1 MSNQQYFCI
10 ILAGGRGKRLWPSS
24 RESQPKQFIDF
35 FGTGRTQLQQTYD
48 RMLRILPPENFYVC
62 TNHEYEPM
70 VVEQLPDVPRKNI
83 LAEPVNRNTA
93 PSVAWSCFRIRRQC
107 PEAKIIVTPSDQA
120 VMDVE
125 AYTSNINRALQFVTD
140 HDNLLTLGVTPSRPE
155 PGYGYIQMGE
165 PAQEEDL
172 FSIKSFTEKPERE
185 FARIFME
192 SGEFLW
198 NSGIFMANVKTM
210 IEAFEKIFPSV
221 LRPLVGKELTEEEE
235 HAYVHEHFPAYPNM
249 SMDDGILEKSDNV
262 FVMRCN
268 FGWADMG
275 TWHSIYEAMSKG
287 EGDNVVLDS
296 EVMMEDCRNN
306 VIKLPKGKLGVFYG
320 LEGFIVAE
328 RDNVLMI
335 CKKEDSSA
343 LVRKYVNEVQM
354 KYGDEFV

>member
-1 MSNQQYFCI
+1 
-10 ILAGGRGKRLWPSS
+10 
-24 RESQPKQFIDF
+24 
-35 FGTGRTQLQQTYD
+35 
-48 RMLRILPPENFYVC
+48 
-62 TNHEYEPM
+62 
-70 VVEQLPDVPRKNI
+70 
-83 LAEPVNRNTA
+83 
-93 PSVAWSCFRIRRQC
+93 
-107 PEAKIIVTPSDQA
+107 
-120 VMDVE
+120 MDVE
-125 AYTSNINRALQFVTD
+125 AYTSNITRALQFVTD

-192 SGEFLW
+192 SGE
-198 NSGIFMANVKTM
+198 
-210 IEAFEKIFPSV
+210 
-221 LRPLVGKELTEEEE
+221 
-235 HAYVHEHFPAYPNM
+235 
-249 SMDDGILEKSDNV
+249 

-343 LVRKYVNEVQM
+343 LVRKYVNEVQR

>member
-1 MSNQQYFCI
+1 MNNQQYFCI

-48 RMLRILPPENFYVC
+48 RILKILPPENFFVC

-70 VVEQLPDVPRKNI
+70 VKEQLPDVPKENI

-93 PSVAWSCFRIRRQC
+93 PSVAWACFRIRRKC
-107 PEAKIIVTPSDQA
+107 PEAKLIVTPSDQA

-125 AYTSNINRALQFVTD
+125 AYISNVMRAMQFVSD
-140 HDNLLTLGVTPSRPE
+140 HDNLLTLGVTPTRPE

-165 PAQEEDL
+165 PAAEEEL

-185 FARIFME
+185 FARIFMD

-198 NSGIFMANVKTM
+198 NTGIFMANVQTM
-210 IEAFEKIFPSV
+210 IESFMKLFPSV
-221 LRPLVGKELTEEEE
+221 LRLLDGKTLTEEEE

-275 TWHSIYEAMSKG
+275 TWHSIYEALSKG
-287 EGDNVVLDS
+287 GGDNVVLDS
-296 EVMMEDCRNN
+296 EVMLEDCRNN
-306 VIKLPKGKLGVFYG
+306 VIKLPKGKLGVFCG

-328 RDNVLMI
+328 RDNVLMV